1 MAFLCT
7 FKLRLY
13 LHYFYQKLNAVVCFL
28 GRKCC
33 CKQCSSKLLLSISE
47 AAFGIGQREEE
58 VEVLSGEVCFF

>member
-1 MAFLCT
+1 MNADTNTKRLVHVSTSLLHIMAFLCT

-33 CKQCSSKLLLSISE
+33 CKQCSSKLLLSI
-47 AAFGIGQREEE
+47 
-58 VEVLSGEVCFF
+58 